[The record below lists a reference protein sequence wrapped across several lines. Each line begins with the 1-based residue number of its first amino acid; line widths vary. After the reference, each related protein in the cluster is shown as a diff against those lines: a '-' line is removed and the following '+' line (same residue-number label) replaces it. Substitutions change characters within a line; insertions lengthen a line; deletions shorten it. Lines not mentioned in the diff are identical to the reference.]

1 MGIVYRAHDVAFDR
15 DVAIK
20 LLAEHYPA
28 DSPPAKRFLFEACI
42 TGQLQHPG
50 IPAVHQVGTLPDGRP
65 FLAMKLIKGSTLEA
79 ILKHRSDSVAER
91 GRLLAV
97 FEAVCQAVGY
107 AHAHQVIHRDLKPAN
122 IMVGAFGEV
131 QVMDWGLAKVLS
143 KETQTTAD
151 AFAAEQTMA
160 WTQVS
165 PAPEAGAHTQAG
177 SLVGTPAFIPPEQ
190 AAGEIQRVDERV
202 DVFGLGAV
210 LTSILTGKPPYV
222 GETAESVRLLAV
234 RGKLEDCFNRLNTCG
249 AEPELIALC
258 KRCLSFEP
266 ADRPTNGG
274 EVAEEVARLRSAAE
288 GRALKA
294 ERDKAAADARA
305 EEQRRKRR
313 WQYTAV
319 SAVVLALA
327 GGILGLGLYLRE
339 QAKANADLAAKN
351 TELAAAN
358 EGERQRFGLAVDAI
372 GLLTGNIGQDLL
384 LQQKEFEDLR
394 TRLIQG
400 AADFYGKLER
410 QLKDR
415 HDPASR
421 AALGRA
427 YFELGELTGKI
438 GSKEEALVVH
448 RKALAI
454 RQELAV
460 VAGAEPEMRLDVA
473 RSLGSVGW
481 LLFETGDSSAG
492 LSAFEAQ
499 RDVAIALEAESPT
512 DAVHIVMARAY
523 VGIGNVFYNAG
534 KEVEG
539 LAMYEKARKLQQ
551 TLSEDYSTNTQIQSD
566 LAKIHGYISGALLQM
581 GKSAESL
588 ASVQA
593 ARAVQQ
599 KLTDADPT
607 STEFQFELARSHHA
621 IGFHQYR
628 LGKTAD
634 GLASVGT
641 SLAIIQK
648 LSREHPANNEFQF
661 QLALCHQMIGEMLYN
676 TTGKL
681 ADGLASTQTAQSL
694 LRKLADDHPS
704 VPKYRRELMFSR
716 TLEAD
721 TLRRMGRLDE
731 ARTDCLAAIADAE
744 VLVRD
749 MPTIKD
755 RRIYLA
761 WSLRV
766 LGLIR
771 LADGDVAQA
780 TTDIRR
786 ALELWDGFSTRSG
799 ELWFETACS
808 HATLSALAGREGS
821 GVPVADKPAEAE
833 QALVML
839 KKAIEMGY
847 RAETFRTD
855 SALDPLRERDDFQR
869 LMAEIEALNK
879 AEAEEERQGGMK

>member
-1 MGIVYRAHDVAFDR
+1 
-15 DVAIK
+15 
-20 LLAEHYPA
+20 
-28 DSPPAKRFLFEACI
+28 
-42 TGQLQHPG
+42 
-50 IPAVHQVGTLPDGRP
+50 
-65 FLAMKLIKGSTLEA
+65 MKLIKGSTLET

-143 KETQTTAD
+143 QETRGTAEE
-151 AFAAEQTMA
+151 AAAEQTVA

-165 PAPEAGAHTQAG
+165 PAPEAGSYTQAG
-177 SLVGTPAFIPPEQ
+177 SLVGTPAYIPPEQ

-210 LTSILTGKPPYV
+210 LTAILTGKPPYV

-234 RGKLEDCFNRLNTCG
+234 RGKLDDCFNRLNTCE

-258 KRCLSFEP
+258 KRCLAFEP
-266 ADRPTNGG
+266 TDRPANGG

-305 EEQRRKRR
+305 EEQLRKRR
-313 WQYTAV
+313 WQYTAAG
-319 SAVVLALA
+319 AVVLALA

-339 QAKANADLAAKN
+339 QARANADLEAKN
-351 TELAAAN
+351 TELAVAN
-358 EGERQRFGLAVDAI
+358 EGERQRFSLAVDAI

-384 LQQKEFEDLR
+384 LQQKEFEQLR
-394 TRLIQG
+394 TRLLQG
-400 AADFYGKLER
+400 AADFYGKLES

-438 GSKEEALVVH
+438 GSKEEALAVH

-454 RQELAV
+454 RQELAA
-460 VAGAEPEMRLDVA
+460 VAGAEPETRLDVA

-481 LLFETGDSSAG
+481 LLVENGDPSAG
-492 LSAFEAQ
+492 LNAFEAQ
-499 RDVAIALEAESPT
+499 RDVAMALESESPKE
-512 DAVHIVMARAY
+512 AVQIVLARAY

-534 KEVEG
+534 KEADG
-539 LAMYEKARKLQQ
+539 LAMYEKARQLQQ
-551 TLSEDYSTNTQIQSD
+551 TLSEDYSTKTQIQSD

-599 KLTDADPT
+599 KLADADPT
-607 STEFQFELARSHHA
+607 STEFQSELAKSYYA

-634 GLASVGT
+634 GLVSVQT
-641 SLAIIQK
+641 SLTIIQN
-648 LSREHPANNEFQF
+648 LCRDHPASTEFEF
-661 QLALCHQMIGEMLYN
+661 RLALCHQIIGEMLYN
-676 TTGKL
+676 TPGKL
-681 ADGLASTQTAQSL
+681 SDGLASARSAQSL
-694 LRKLADDHPS
+694 LQKLADDHPS
-704 VPKYRRELMFSR
+704 VPKYRSELIFCR

-731 ARTDCLAAIADAE
+731 ARASCLAAIVDAE

-755 RRIYLA
+755 RRVYLA
-761 WSLRV
+761 WSQRV
-766 LGLIR
+766 LGMIR
-771 LADGDVAQA
+771 LGDGDVAQA
-780 TTDIRR
+780 TNDIRR
-786 ALELWDGFSTRSG
+786 ALELFDGLSIRSG
-799 ELWFETACS
+799 ELWFETACC
-808 HATLSALAGREGS
+808 HAMLSALAGAEGS
-821 GVPVADKPAEAE
+821 GVPIADKPVEAGK
-833 QALVML
+833 ALVML
-839 KKAIEMGY
+839 KKALDLGY
-847 RAETFRTD
+847 RAETFRTE
-855 SALDPLRERDDFQR
+855 SALDSLRESDDFQR
-869 LMAEIEALNK
+869 LMAEIDALNK
-879 AEAEEERQGGMK
+879 AEEDRDAGMK